1 MFPIIAF
8 SLAIAPPEP
17 LAVAPPE
24 PLAVALEKAVVP
36 LLEELSTRGNESAW
50 SFAYKDADLEVQF
63 CAGPIKRGDSARKC
77 HGEDTFAWGSTTKP
91 ITAVMLLQLAESGL
105 LDLDAPVAPL
115 VDPLLRNLAA
125 GDNATSLVGLYG
137 PLAAQ
142 MTTRMLLYHRSGLTE
157 YDNKDT
163 RKYQNTHP
171 SVDLDPLWV
180 LKHANLSYT
189 PGYGSGTRGEYSST
203 GYTLLG
209 LVAAAAQ
216 HLARWDLLNQ
226 LAPLTRASTTE
237 FEETRFPV
245 HGPCYGFVTAT
256 GEAGG
261 TTIHGYQSAGH
272 TEGLGVVDTY
282 GLSCTQGWTCGNMV
296 TTPRNV
302 ARFFWR
308 LLRPV
313 SRSACMC
320 SPRRARPV
328 SRSASPSASARAAHA
343 EGGGL
348 ASQGALISNAS
359 LTQMRAWLP
368 TGLRPGDVTFEYG
381 LGLMNFNSMD
391 WGFQVGALQP

>member
-313 SRSACMC
+313 SAS
-320 SPRRARPV
+320 PV